1 MTDIDRI
8 KKYLQDSTWPFTRDF
23 SRDVELIEK
32 EVLSLSMGLFAMS
45 AYKTLAD
52 EGRRGLGLM
61 IHSLAILL
69 MFQLDKDEKRGIR
82 HTQGGGASNDAI
94 LHELSALGQ
103 KYMKEVACKKN

>member
-52 EGRRGLGLM
+52 EGWQGLGLM

-69 MFQLDKDEKRGIR
+69 MFQLDKDERRGIR
-82 HTQGGGASNDAI
+82 HTQGIASNDAI